1 MKQKIK
7 TVYSELGLFTS
18 FFISNENGLFP
29 NIYSL

>member
-7 TVYSELGLFTS
+7 TVYSELGLFTP

-29 NIYSL
+29 NI